1 MSNQTTQF
9 RSEIKFLLQAALLIF
24 TFTVAIGILNGHDI
38 IDFERKQLM
47 SHVHAGTLGWIT
59 LGFVAACLWIFRK
72 GKPPLVGE
80 AAAHA
85 GSVSPPLCRAFT
97 LTPFTLAIS
106 TCVLIGGLATRRHY
120 SVLRVDSVSDA
131 RRGSQ
136 HAATRQDAAATTL
149 TVARWRA
156 C

>member
-47 SHVHAGTLGWIT
+47 SHVAGTLGWIT
-59 LGFVAACLWIFRK
+59 LGFVAACLDFSEGQAATGWR
-72 GKPPLVGE
+72 

-97 LTPFTLAIS
+97 LTPFTLVIS
-106 TCVLIGGLATRRHY
+106 TCV
-120 SVLRVDSVSDA
+120 
-131 RRGSQ
+131 
-136 HAATRQDAAATTL
+136 
-149 TVARWRA
+149 
-156 C
+156 